1 MTAWHSLLARLEPWS
16 VTTRRGAPWRLTRC
30 SMNRSSTCSEVGS
43 LLTGM
48 ASTQREN
55 ESTKTTSLEA
65 PVPFSLS

>member
-16 VTTRRGAPWRLTRC
+16 VTTRRGTPWRLTTC

-43 LLTGM
+43 LWTGM
-48 ASTQREN
+48 ASAHRDS

-65 PVPFSLS
+65 P